1 MNSLP
6 GSKQRVVNIAVCQM
20 GDDSI
25 VIIIKIYTIFMKLFI
40 KIYFMNIYQK
50 TLFGRYQN
58 KQKILYFNGLI
69 SKRWN
74 YGISLT
80 SLMNIL
86 QNQLKIITAYTPDNM
101 RKYEKIL
108 RKKALSLIFKEGY
121 LVSFFQNP
129 LVTEGNIFNK
139 KSRNSSFYS
148 TWEFFLFIHSTWL
161 EMYWPISRDIG
172 IFNSKILS
180 LPREYWWYF
189 WNKTWM

>member
-1 MNSLP
+1 ME
-6 GSKQRVVNIAVCQM
+6 
-20 GDDSI
+20 DDSI

-69 SKRWN
+69 FKRWN

-80 SLMNIL
+80 SLMNIS
-86 QNQLKIITAYTPDNM
+86 QNQLNIITTYIPDNM

-108 RKKALSLIFKEGY
+108 RKKALSLIFEEGY

-129 LVTEGNIFNK
+129 LVTEGNISKQKFYAK
-139 KSRNSSFYS
+139 YSHSSHYYEWDTRHGYDYS
-148 TWEFFLFIHSTWL
+148 
-161 EMYWPISRDIG
+161 
-172 IFNSKILS
+172 
-180 LPREYWWYF
+180 
-189 WNKTWM
+189 

>member
-1 MNSLP
+1 ME
-6 GSKQRVVNIAVCQM
+6 
-20 GDDSI
+20 DDSR

-58 KQKILYFNGLI
+58 IQKILYFNGLI

-121 LVSFFQNP
+121 QVSFFQNP

-139 KSRNSSFYS
+139 KGCYGSFYS
-148 TWEFFLFIHSTWL
+148 TCEFLLFIYST
-161 EMYWPISRDIG
+161 
-172 IFNSKILS
+172 
-180 LPREYWWYF
+180 
-189 WNKTWM
+189 